1 MSTALEPRHVHPLR
15 WPQAVDVAREVCARF
30 FRDGRSP
37 ADTVRAFGL
46 APSEAAGWAGA
57 VNAIAEAVHAG
68 PAPLQ
73 RVA

>member
-1 MSTALEPRHVHPLR
+1 MIAVREPRHVHPQR
-15 WPQAVDVAREVCARF
+15 WRQAVDVSRETCARF

-37 ADTVRAFGL
+37 ADAARAFGL
-46 APSEAAGWAGA
+46 AFSDAPGWTGA
-57 VNAIAEAVHAG
+57 VNAIAEAVCAG